1 MSKKKPDIVLLMVAI
16 CIVSVGFF
24 SLVGGS
30 CGKKPERDDAL
41 NVGVVMDVGGRDD
54 KGKNALI
61 WRGCQRAIEELDVG
75 VNYREPASES
85 EFRKA
90 VEELISDGAE
100 LLIVAATPLETTV
113 FEYAAENP
121 GVDFV
126 IIDGTDGTDN
136 VLALT
141 FAYEDAGYIAGAA
154 AAAYFPTGKFGFI
167 GGRED
172 APTRELSRGFS
183 RALYDFAGKKPDIA
197 FLGDDFEAPA
207 DTEKAVGVAKR
218 MYSAGADVIFAAAGR
233 SNVDIFAVALERG
246 RYAVGYESNQNW
258 IEPGWVFLSVSRRT
272 DEIVYEVILDR
283 SGGRFNGGVRK
294 YTVGDDVF
302 EFPIDEENHALYD
315 KGVVARIETVRSE
328 LTAGERQPP

>member
-1 MSKKKPDIVLLMVAI
+1 MSKKKNDIVLLMVAI

-24 SLVGGS
+24 PLVGGG
-30 CGKKPERDDAL
+30 CGKKPERDTAL

-75 VNYREPASES
+75 INYREPASES

-90 VEELISDGAE
+90 VEELISEGAE
-100 LLIVAATPLETTV
+100 LLIVAAAPLETTV
-113 FEYAAENP
+113 FGYAAENP

-126 IIDGTDGTDN
+126 IIDGTAGSDN

-183 RALYDFAGKKPDIA
+183 RALYDFAGKKPDVA

-207 DTEKAVGVAKR
+207 DTEKAVGAAER
-218 MYSAGADVIFAAAGR
+218 MYGAGAYVIFAAAGR
-233 SNVDIFAVALERG
+233 SNVDIFAVDLERG

-283 SGGRFNGGVRK
+283 SGGCFNGGVRK

>member
-1 MSKKKPDIVLLMVAI
+1 MGEKKTNIVLLMVAV
-16 CIVSVGFF
+16 CIVSVGLFP
-24 SLVGGS
+24 LVGGS
-30 CGKKPERDDAL
+30 CGKKPERETAL

-61 WRGCQRAIEELDVG
+61 WRGCQRAVEELDVE
-75 VNYREPASES
+75 VDYKEPASES
-85 EFRKA
+85 EFGEA

-100 LLIVAATPLETTV
+100 LVIIAAAPLETTALE
-113 FEYAAENP
+113 FAAENP

-126 IIDGTDGTDN
+126 IIDGTEGKDN

-141 FAYEDAGYIAGAA
+141 FACEDAGYIAGAA

-167 GGRED
+167 GGRKD

-183 RALYDFAGKKPDIA
+183 RALYDFAGKKPDVA
-197 FLGDDFEAPA
+197 FLGNDFEAPA
-207 DTEKAVGVAKR
+207 DTEKAVGVAER

-233 SNVDIFAVALERG
+233 SNPDVFAVALERS

-258 IEPGWVFLSVSRRT
+258 IEPGWVFLSVSRRI
-272 DEIVYEVILDR
+272 DEIVYKIILDKY
-283 SGGRFNGGVRK
+283 GGGFDGGVCR

-302 EFPIDEENHALYD
+302 EFPIDEENPALYD
-315 KGVVARIETVRSE
+315 KDVVARIEIVRSE
-328 LTAGERQPP
+328 LAAGERQPP